1 MTDLLRLGV
10 SGLLASQQQ
19 LGTTGHNIANVNN
32 SDYSRQNVTQ
42 VTNLPFQSGN
52 NFIGTGTQVAQIS
65 RVFDEYRYNEV
76 IYNQALSSS
85 ADTTAAKMQRLD
97 ETMSIVGTGI
107 TDSLNDLFSAVNSLV
122 DVPGDIGLRDIMLAK
137 AQSLSNNMS
146 TVQSAL
152 NTEYNSVN
160 EELEEITKEISAI
173 AEKIAA
179 LNGEIATASVNN
191 GSPNDLLDS
200 RDALVKELAQYTTVS
215 SVTSNDNTLT
225 ISIAGGQTLVT
236 GTFALSV
243 GITEGNPDPR
253 QTEIHIKTPSGIEE
267 SLTNSNSSIG
277 GSLGA
282 LLGYRDGI
290 LVETDNQ
297 LGQMSIVVA
306 DAFNTAQSQ
315 GIDLNGLEGQNLFKD
330 INDLVSTQERFLT
343 NDNNTGTV
351 TGVVEITDT
360 YTLTSDDYELIY
372 DGGNYTLVN
381 ETSGETQVLVADDLA
396 APVGSRTYTTSD
408 GFSFNETGGV
418 PQNGD
423 RFVIQPTRSASNN
436 LTVHL
441 TQAEQI
447 ATSSIVEVYASDDNV
462 NSANVS
468 ITNVY
473 DVNDTNFPTAD
484 NKLTLEVYE
493 SPVGTFN
500 YSVVDDAGVAQNLFD
515 SNGNA
520 LGTSSTY
527 TGDSLDFQVAG
538 IQLSLDGTATGETV
552 NAPER
557 YTIEYSVGSGNNQNI
572 LSMASLVDQK
582 LSNDGRSTMNDL
594 YEEAVTEVG
603 SETSI
608 ANIEANAASTLFEQ
622 AETRMSN
629 TSGVNLD
636 EEASNLLRFQQA
648 YSSSARIIS
657 TANEIFQTLLQSV
670 Q

>member
-32 SDYSRQNVTQ
+32 SSYSRQDVTQ
-42 VTNLPFQSGN
+42 ITSLPFQSGN
-52 NFIGTGTQVAQIS
+52 NFTGTGTEVSRVA

-76 IYNQALSSS
+76 VYNQTLNSS
-85 ADTTAAKMQRLD
+85 AEVTASKMQRLD

-160 EELEEITKEISAI
+160 EDLEEITKEISAI
-173 AEKIAA
+173 AEQIAD
-179 LNGEIATASVNN
+179 LNNDIATASINN
-191 GSPNDLLDS
+191 GSPNDLLDT

-215 SVTSNDNTLT
+215 TVTSNNNTLNVY
-225 ISIAGGQTLVT
+225 IAGGQTLVT
-236 GTFALSV
+236 GNTSLSV
-243 GITEGNPDPR
+243 GVIAGNPDPR
-253 QTEIHIKTPSGIEE
+253 QTELIITSSTGVREPLS
-267 SLTNSNSSIG
+267 TSNVG
-277 GSLGA
+277 GAMGA
-282 LLGYRDGI
+282 LINYRDGI
-290 LVETDNQ
+290 LVETDNK

-306 DAFNTAQSQ
+306 DAFNTVQSQ
-315 GIDLNGLEGQNLFKD
+315 GIDLNGLEGQNLFQD
-330 INDLVSTQERFLT
+330 INNPVAIEERFLT
-343 NDNNTGTV
+343 NNNNTGTV
-351 TGVVEITDT
+351 TGIVEITDT
-360 YTLTSDDYELIY
+360 NTLTSDDYALSY
-372 DGGNYTLVN
+372 NGGNYTLLN
-381 ETSGETQVLVADDLA
+381 EASGESQVLVADDPA

-408 GFSFNETGGV
+408 GFSFSETSGV

-423 RFVIQPTRSASNN
+423 KFVIQPTRSGSTH
-436 LTVHL
+436 LTVNL

-462 NSANVS
+462 NSAKVA

-473 DVNDTNFPTAD
+473 DINDTNFPTVD

-500 YSVVDDAGVAQNLFD
+500 YSVLDEAGVAQNLFD
-515 SNGNA
+515 ANGNA

-527 TGDSLDFQVAG
+527 TGDTLDFQVAG
-538 IQLSLDGTATGETV
+538 IQLSLNGTATGETA

-557 YTIEYSVGSGNNQNI
+557 YDIEYSVGSGNNQNV
-572 LSMASLVDQK
+572 LAMASLVDIK
-582 LSNDGRSTMNDL
+582 LSNEGRSTMNDL

-603 SETSI
+603 SQTGI
-608 ANIEANAASTLFEQ
+608 ANIEASAANTLFTQ

-648 YSSSARIIS
+648 YSASARIIS
-657 TANEIFQTLLQSV
+657 TANEIFQTLLQAV